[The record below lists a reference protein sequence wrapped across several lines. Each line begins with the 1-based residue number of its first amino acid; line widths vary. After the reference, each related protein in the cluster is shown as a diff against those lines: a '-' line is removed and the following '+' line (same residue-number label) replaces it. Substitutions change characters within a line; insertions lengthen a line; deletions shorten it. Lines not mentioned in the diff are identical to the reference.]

1 MTAQKSGYFTLQEA
15 NRLKIIQ
22 DVIDGRMKTSRAAEH
37 LGISPRQCRRLIA
50 RYRDEGPLG
59 LTSKRSGQPSN
70 NQLPGGMAEYALSI
84 IREHYS
90 DFGPTLA
97 CEKLSEI
104 HGVYLSKE
112 TVRKLM
118 IQSSLWIPRK
128 QRAPKIQQPRYRR
141 PCIGELVQIDGCD
154 HDWFESRGPK
164 CTALV
169 YVDDATSRLM
179 QLSFVKSESTF
190 TYFEATR
197 GYIEK
202 HGKPLS
208 LYSDKA
214 SVFRINNKN
223 ATGGDGFTQFGRAM
237 HELNIRTICAETSSA
252 KGRVERAHLTLQDR
266 LVKEFRL
273 QGISSIEDANS
284 YAEVF
289 MADYNRRFAKVPRHD
304 FDVHRPLEVDDD
316 LNAFFTWREPRKVSK
331 SLTVQ
336 YDKVLY
342 LIEDCELSRMAIGKY
357 IEVWHYPDGRK
368 ELRLNGSALPYS
380 TYDRL
385 SEIDQG
391 AIIDN
396 KRLGRTL
403 DFIKLVQD
411 NRDNNRSQ
419 SVPAG
424 DGPSRRRISTKQK
437 KSQRSL
443 NGDDMIN
450 ALKKLQLRSDEIF
463 DKRKNK

>member
-1 MTAQKSGYFTLQEA
+1 MTAHAAEFFTLDEV

-22 DVIDGRMKTSRAAEH
+22 DVVDRRLTTQMAAQR
-37 LGISPRQCRRLIA
+37 LGISARQCRRLLL
-50 RYRDEGPLG
+50 RYRESGPLG
-59 LTSKRSGQPSN
+59 MANRRRGKPSN
-70 NQLPGGMAEYALSI
+70 NQLPDGLAQYALNI
-84 IREHYS
+84 IRVRYT

-97 CEKLSEI
+97 CEKLAEL
-104 HGVYLSKE
+104 HDVHLSKE
-112 TVRKLM
+112 TVRSLM
-118 IQSSLWIPRK
+118 VKAGLWIPRK

-141 PCIGELVQIDGCD
+141 ACCGELIQIDGCD
-154 HDWFESRGPK
+154 HHWFENRAPA

-179 QLSFVKSESTF
+179 QLRFVKSESTF

-197 GYIEK
+197 GYLEK
-202 HGKPLS
+202 HGKPLA

-223 ATGGDGFTQFGRAM
+223 ATGGDGYTQFGRAM
-237 HELNIRTICAETSSA
+237 HELNIQTICANTSSA

-266 LVKEFRL
+266 LVKELRL
-273 QGISSIEDANS
+273 RGISSVNATNDFADE
-284 YAEVF
+284 F
-289 MADYNRRFAKVPRHD
+289 MADYNRRFAKAPRHD
-304 FDVHRPLEVDDD
+304 FDVHRPLETDDD
-316 LNAFFTWREPRKVSK
+316 LAAFFTWREPRRVSK

-342 LIEDCELSRMAIGKY
+342 LIEDSELSRRAIGKY

-368 ELRLNGSALPYS
+368 ERRLNGAILPYS

-385 SEIDQG
+385 QEIDQG
-391 AIIDN
+391 AIVDN

-411 NRDNNRSQ
+411 KRDNNRSQ
-419 SVPAG
+419 AIPAG
-424 DGPSRRRISTKQK
+424 DGPSRRRRKPTGK

-443 NGDDMIN
+443 NGDDMLE
-450 ALKKLQLRSDEIF
+450 ALNTLQSRSEEIF
-463 DKRKNK
+463 GKRK

>member
-1 MTAQKSGYFTLQEA
+1 MTAHAAEFFTLDEV

-22 DVIDGRMKTSRAAEH
+22 DVVDRRLTTQMASQR
-37 LGISPRQCRRLIA
+37 LGISDRQCRRLLS
-50 RYRDEGPLG
+50 RYRESGPLG
-59 LTSKRSGQPSN
+59 MANRRRGKPSN
-70 NQLPGGMAEYALSI
+70 NQLPDGLAQYALRI
-84 IREHYS
+84 IRERYT

-97 CEKLSEI
+97 CEKLAEL
-104 HGVYLSKE
+104 HDVHLSKE
-112 TVRKLM
+112 TVRSLM
-118 IQSSLWIPRK
+118 VKAGFWIPRK

-141 PCIGELVQIDGCD
+141 ACCGELIQIDGCD
-154 HDWFESRGPK
+154 HHWFENRAPA

-179 QLSFVKSESTF
+179 QLRFVKSESTF

-197 GYIEK
+197 GYLEK
-202 HGKPLS
+202 HGKPLA

-223 ATGGDGFTQFGRAM
+223 ATGGDGYTQFGRAM
-237 HELNIRTICAETSSA
+237 HELNIQTICANTSSA

-266 LVKEFRL
+266 LVKELRL
-273 QGISSIEDANS
+273 RGISSVNAANDF
-284 YAEVF
+284 ADEF
-289 MADYNRRFAKVPRHD
+289 MADYNRRFAKEPRHG
-304 FDVHRPLEVDDD
+304 FDVHRPLETDDD
-316 LNAFFTWREPRKVSK
+316 LAAFFTWREPRRVSK

-342 LIEDCELSRMAIGKY
+342 LIEDSELSRRAIGKY

-368 ELRLNGSALPYS
+368 ELRLNGVILPYS
-380 TYDRL
+380 IYDRL
-385 SEIDQG
+385 QEIDQG
-391 AIIDN
+391 AIVDN

-411 NRDNNRSQ
+411 KRDNNRSQ
-419 SVPAG
+419 AIPAG
-424 DGPSRRRISTKQK
+424 DGPSRRRRKPTGK

-443 NGDDMIN
+443 NGDDMLE
-450 ALKKLQLRSDEIF
+450 ALNTLQSRSEEIF
-463 DKRKNK
+463 GKRK